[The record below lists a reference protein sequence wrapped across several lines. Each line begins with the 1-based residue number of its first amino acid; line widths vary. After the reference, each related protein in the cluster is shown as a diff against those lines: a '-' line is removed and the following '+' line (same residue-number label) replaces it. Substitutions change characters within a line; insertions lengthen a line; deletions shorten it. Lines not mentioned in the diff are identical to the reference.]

1 MKKRVVLGLFLLLAI
16 SIVVPAV
23 AFGGELVGN
32 ATISVILPPLALMTF
47 GFLALVGGIAG
58 YAWRH
63 RSEG

>member
-1 MKKRVVLGLFLLLAI
+1 MRKRVILGLFLLLVV
-16 SIVVPAV
+16 SIVAPAV

-32 ATISVILPPLALMTF
+32 ATISVVLPPLALVTF
-47 GFLALVGGIAG
+47 GFLALAGGIAG